1 MKVAFIGLGSIGQF
15 MARRLVRVGF
25 EVTGCDF
32 SPKSLEAFDEP
43 GAKRSAD
50 PIAAVR
56 GADIAGICVLN
67 DGQVE
72 ALAGDGRLFE
82 ALGKGRIAV
91 IHSTVSPDLP
101 RRLAKVAAQ
110 YGVELIDAGV
120 SPGGP
125 TIGEG
130 KSSIFVG
137 GAVGAVERA
146 RPYLEAFGTLAHLGP
161 LGRGLEGKLLNNL
174 TSTAGYGLAVSI
186 LSIARE
192 LGFDQE
198 TLRQAMLLG
207 SAQSYALQVTP
218 GLLRP
223 HGHGAVGTL
232 EGLYDTLKKDTD
244 HGAELAGRDNPHTR
258 VLMTAVQA
266 MLDALQARAKEEGQ

>member
-25 EVTGCDF
+25 DVTGCDI
-32 SPKSLEAFDEP
+32 SPTSLEAFDEP
-43 GAKRSAD
+43 GARREAD

-56 GADIAGICVLN
+56 GVDVAGICVLN
-67 DGQVE
+67 DAQVE

-82 ALGKGRIAV
+82 SLGKGGIAV

-101 RRLAKVAAQ
+101 RRLAKVAAE
-110 YGVELIDAGV
+110 YGVALVDAGV

-130 KSSIFVG
+130 RSSIFVG
-137 GAVGAVERA
+137 GEVAAVEKA
-146 RPYLEAFGTLAHLGP
+146 RPYLEAFGTVAHLGP
-161 LGRGLEGKLLNNL
+161 PGRGLEGKLLNNL

-186 LSIARE
+186 LSIAQE
-192 LGFDQE
+192 LGFDE
-198 TLRQAMLLG
+198 EALRQAMLLG
-207 SAQSYALQVTP
+207 SGQSYALQVTP

-244 HGAELAGRDNPHTR
+244 HGAELAGRDNPHTK

-266 MLDALQARAKEEGQ
+266 MLDALKARMQEQGQ

>member
-25 EVTGCDF
+25 EVIGCDI
-32 SPKSLEAFDEP
+32 SPSSLEAFDEP
-43 GAKRSAD
+43 GASREAD
-50 PIAAVR
+50 PVAAVR
-56 GADIAGICVLN
+56 GVDVAGICVL
-67 DGQVE
+67 DDAQVE

-82 ALGKGRIAV
+82 AMGPGGTAV

-110 YGVELIDAGV
+110 HAVKLVDAGV

-137 GAVGAVERA
+137 GDTEAVERA
-146 RPYLEAFGTLAHLGP
+146 RPYLEAFGTVAHLGP

-192 LGFDQE
+192 LGFDEE

-232 EGLYDTLKKDTD
+232 EGLYGTLKKDTD
-244 HGAELAGRDNPHTR
+244 HAAELAGRDDPHTQ
-258 VLMTAVQA
+258 VLMTAVRA
-266 MLDALQARAKEEGQ
+266 MLDALQRQGG